1 MAKTEKKEITAK
13 SITEKLQDV
22 EEKKTKAQI
31 ANDKRLYNKFLKQ
44 IDTAY
49 GKAKHNTEF

>member
-1 MAKTEKKEITAK
+1 MSIKEKKEITAK

-22 EEKKTKAQI
+22 EEKKTKAQL
-31 ANDKRLYNKFLKQ
+31 ANDKSLYNKFLKQ

-49 GKAKHNTEF
+49 GKADKA

>member
-22 EEKKTKAQI
+22 EEKKKAYE
-31 ANDKRLYNKFLKQ
+31 L
-44 IDTAY
+44 
-49 GKAKHNTEF
+49 GKEL